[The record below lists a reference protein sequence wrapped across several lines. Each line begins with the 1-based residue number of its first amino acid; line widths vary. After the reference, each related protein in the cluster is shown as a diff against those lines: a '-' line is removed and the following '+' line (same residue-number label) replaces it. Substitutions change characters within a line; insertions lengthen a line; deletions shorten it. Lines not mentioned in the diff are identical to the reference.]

1 MTDAQGRVAIET
13 MRCVAAIAYILNS
26 AKRDRENEAQAAHRM
41 KDHAIRSTI
50 CIGCIEPGSAR
61 ESVHSPPIR
70 APFSATERFI
80 NKTKNVT
87 ASITTANSQK
97 QSKYASADAC

>member
-1 MTDAQGRVAIET
+1 MLGVEDHNARQLMTVPGIGPLIANAV
-13 MRCVAAIAYILNS
+13 VAALAYV
-26 AKRDRENEAQAAHRM
+26 QPAHRM
-41 KDHAIRSTI
+41 KDHASRSTT

-80 NKTKNVT
+80 NKTTNVA